1 MVTVTYM
8 NQSSCGRMPLQ
19 FLRMSR
25 GPETKMLEDH
35 YLRLIFW
42 GDMDSG
48 KSTLKKKIVQ
58 WLTIILAKVKHCV
71 SGVQEQAS
79 SHTVRGD
86 CTEATFP
93 EGAGA
98 IHMEIFKEKV

>member
-48 KSTLKKKIVQ
+48 KSTLKKNSAMAYYHFGKGKTLCQ
-58 WLTIILAKVKHCV
+58 WCAGTSIFTHCQ
-71 SGVQEQAS
+71 GRL
-79 SHTVRGD
+79 H
-86 CTEATFP
+86 
-93 EGAGA
+93 
-98 IHMEIFKEKV
+98 